1 MAQEWQDQASWCLG
15 LRKEGCS
22 FIRPSKKSEM
32 TALFLKNQ
40 NLNHVNWTHIFRSN
54 YTSFGHPSF
63 HHGKQWNARPVPWL
77 KRLSQTRNRKVEN
90 NSKQIKRSTWLKDRE
105 CASKSI
111 GLLIFGYT
119 TCFMPGGPKLPGKF
133 KKNEN
138 WKRFIYKVVRWRH
151 T

>member
-15 LRKEGCS
+15 LRRAECLSTRLYKKCEILKS
-22 FIRPSKKSEM
+22 FH
-32 TALFLKNQ
+32 KNQ
-40 NLNHVNWTHIFRSN
+40 NHSHVNWTHIFRSN

-138 WKRFIYKVVRWRH
+138 WKRFIYKVVRWWR